1 MRQIERTYQIEKQ
14 ALRVQQ
20 YSVVSSGNCS
30 CNLPCS
36 LQANDGFAPC
46 SKLSCRC
53 SSTTELH
60 FCNTCGHPHGLKK
73 KMYLNLPESKE
84 SRILLDCLTNEACTL
99 SLQTQYNLGV
109 MAHMH
114 TL

>member
-1 MRQIERTYQIEKQ
+1 
-14 ALRVQQ
+14 
-20 YSVVSSGNCS
+20 
-30 CNLPCS
+30 
-36 LQANDGFAPC
+36 
-46 SKLSCRC
+46 
-53 SSTTELH
+53 
-60 FCNTCGHPHGLKK
+60 
-73 KMYLNLPESKE
+73 MYLNLPESKE